1 MKVIRNY
8 LYNAGYQVLAI
19 IVPLITSPYI
29 SRVLHASGVGD
40 NAYTNSIIQYF
51 VMFAALG
58 VGYYGNREIA
68 YVRENRQKMSE
79 TFWEIQILKTLT
91 TLGAYLAFVIFVQ
104 IYTDYSWYLW
114 VQSINVIAVAFD
126 ISWLFMGLEDFKRT
140 VIRNTI
146 VKISSLICIF
156 AFVRDANDVALYIFI
171 VGASTLF
178 GNLILWP
185 YLKGILVPVKWRSLH
200 PLKHFNPTVSL
211 FIPQVA
217 TSVYLQLNKTM
228 LGAMIGA
235 DYSGF
240 YYNADQIV
248 KMVLTL
254 ATSLGTV
261 MLPHMASAFAKGDHK
276 RVNEMLYTS
285 FDFISLLSV
294 AMSFGLAAVS
304 LHLGPY
310 FFGKG
315 FGPVGPA
322 MLIESVVILLI
333 AWSNTVGAQY
343 LLPTN
348 KVKAF
353 TTSVVLGAIVNAIA
367 NLPFIY
373 FWGLNGAMYATV
385 LSELVVTGY
394 QLWYVRKLVSMKKLF
409 TNVYKYLFAGIV
421 MFIPVFLID
430 NAVKTSVISLALEV
444 ILGIV
449 IYVVMILIL
458 RPTSLL
464 QVKEMIGGRL
474 KGNK

>member
-1 MKVIRNY
+1 MKVLRNY

-29 SRVLHASGVGD
+29 SRVLHTSGVGD

-68 YVRENRQKMSE
+68 YVREDRQKMSE

-91 TLGAYLAFVIFVQ
+91 TLVAYLAFVIFLQ
-104 IYTDYSWYLW
+104 IYTEYTWYLW
-114 VQSINVIAVAFD
+114 IQSINVLAVAFD
-126 ISWLFMGLEDFKRT
+126 ISWLFMGIEDFKRT

-146 VKISSLICIF
+146 VKLASMVMIF
-156 AFVRDANDVALYIFI
+156 ILVRDANDVALYIFI
-171 VGASTLF
+171 IGASTFF

-185 YLKGILVPVKWRSLH
+185 YLKKILVPVKFKELH

-228 LGAMIGA
+228 LGAMVGA
-235 DYSGF
+235 EYAGF
-240 YYNADQIV
+240 YFNADQIV

-261 MLPHMASAFAKGDHK
+261 MLPHMASAFAKGKHK
-276 RVNEMLYTS
+276 EVNKMLYTS

-294 AMSFGLAAVS
+294 AMTFGLAAVS

-310 FFGKG
+310 FYGHG
-315 FGPVGPA
+315 FGPVGKA
-322 MLIESVVILLI
+322 MLIEAVVILFI

-353 TTSVVLGAIVNAIA
+353 TTSVVLGAVVNMIA

-373 FWGLNGAMYATV
+373 LWGLEGAMYATV
-385 LSELVVTGY
+385 ISEFVVTAY
-394 QLWYVRKLVSMKKLF
+394 QIWYIRDLVDLKQMF
-409 TNVYKYLFAGIV
+409 INIPKYLIAGIV
-421 MFIPVFLID
+421 MFVPVFMLD
-430 NAVKTSVISLALEV
+430 NYLKTSILTLAIEV
-444 ILGIV
+444 IIGIL
-449 IYVVMILIL
+449 IYIVMIIVL
-458 RPTSLL
+458 RPTSLN
-464 QVKEMIGGRL
+464 QITTMIKSKV
-474 KGNK
+474 KGN

>member
-1 MKVIRNY
+1 MKVLRNY

-51 VMFAALG
+51 VLIAGLG

-91 TLGAYLAFVIFVQ
+91 TLVAYITFVIFLQ
-104 IYTDYSWYLW
+104 LYTEYTEYLW
-114 VQSINVIAVAFD
+114 IQSINIIAVAFD
-126 ISWLFMGLEDFKRT
+126 ISWLFMGIEDFKST
-140 VIRNTI
+140 VIRNTVI
-146 VKISSLICIF
+146 KISSMILIFTFI
-156 AFVRDANDVALYIFI
+156 RDANDVGLYIFI
-171 VGASTLF
+171 VAASALV
-178 GNLILWP
+178 GNWVLWP
-185 YLKGILVPVKWRSLH
+185 YLRKILVPVKLRQLH
-200 PLKHFNPTVSL
+200 PLRHFNPTVSL
-211 FIPQVA
+211 FIPQIA

-228 LGAMIGA
+228 LGAMVGSE
-235 DYSGF
+235 YSGF
-240 YYNADQIV
+240 YFNADQIV

-276 RVNEMLYTS
+276 RVNQMLYTS

-294 AMSFGLAAVS
+294 AMTFGLAAVS
-304 LHLGPY
+304 LQLGPY
-310 FFGKG
+310 FYGKG
-315 FGPVGPA
+315 FGPVGLA

-333 AWSNTVGAQY
+333 AWSNTVGTQY

-353 TTSVVLGAIVNAIA
+353 TTSVVLGALFNIVA

-394 QLWYVRKLVSMKKLF
+394 QLWYIRDITDFKQMFV
-409 TNVYKYLFAGIV
+409 NVPKYLLAGIV
-421 MFIPVFLID
+421 MFIPVFAMSNLI
-430 NAVKTSVISLALEV
+430 KTSILSIGSEVVLGVI
-444 ILGIV
+444 
-449 IYVVMILIL
+449 IYVIMIVLL
-458 RPTSLL
+458 KPTSLT
-464 QVKEMIGGRL
+464 QVTAMVKQ
-474 KGNK
+474 KFNK